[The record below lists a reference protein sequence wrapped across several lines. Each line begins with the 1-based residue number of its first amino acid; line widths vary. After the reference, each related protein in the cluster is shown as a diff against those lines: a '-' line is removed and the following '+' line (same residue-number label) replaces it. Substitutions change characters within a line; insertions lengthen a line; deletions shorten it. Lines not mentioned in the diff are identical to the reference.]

1 MYKQFYVF
9 GIPCFTD
16 AYICDEDFIY
26 FISFFE
32 RQAITKAVAAAIV
45 GGRTIELDGM
55 KIRRLYGDE
64 MKVLTQKLQKGIV
77 HKIIYD
83 DTYFKGGYHKIVIGK
98 DYEAAYD
105 FIDSTTTTP
114 LKPEWKK
121 WLWENALEVKKLV
134 GFGSINDLPLDEVY
148 LLRLKDTNLDNLV
161 LEGLKSGQIE

>member
-45 GGRTIELDGM
+45 NGRTIELDGM
-55 KIRRLYGDE
+55 RIRRTYGDE
-64 MKVLTQKLQKGIV
+64 MKVLTQKLQQGIT
-77 HKIIYD
+77 HKIIYNSH
-83 DTYFKGGYHKIVIGK
+83 YFSGKYQRIVIGK

-114 LKPEWKK
+114 LKPEWRK
-121 WLWENALEVKKLV
+121 WLWENALEVRGLI
-134 GFGSINDLPLDEVY
+134 GFGSISNLRLDEVY
-148 LLRLKDTNLDNLV
+148 LLRLKGTNLDNLV
-161 LEGLKSGQIE
+161 LEGLKSGQIK